1 MKQKPLVS
9 KLGLVITGASYCFV
23 EPSIM
28 TGGSNNEGLPVVI
41 KEEVTYF
48 VNKDPLKLLA

>member
-1 MKQKPLVS
+1 
-9 KLGLVITGASYCFV
+9 
-23 EPSIM
+23 M